1 MHHRGLTGGGWIVL
15 LVTFAS
21 LARGLPDGQN
31 PYRVFDER
39 IEGIN
44 LLNTTQPGNVLT
56 GNFGGGLR
64 ALLDGG
70 RVVDLKEAFN
80 YRSNL
85 SSRLAEKLFFYLS
98 SRARAGEGPEAG
110 GWDPEGPFAVSPA
123 RLALSNL
130 TLYSPEHATLTLSL
144 RGTAAWAQ
152 VIDAVSNS
160 DQVEAEIGGPAA
172 TGSAQKAVLVSVR
185 AVAKRTGGSPVKIYL
200 LVRVDKWH
208 FTVIT
213 VDASLQAARAPGFAL
228 MLLPHAAA
236 QIRFNKPAVAYLW
249 LRNLAAG
256 GTPRRV
262 TGVAAVGGEV
272 GVAPPRGF
280 KARELAELRVP
291 AELMRR
297 LGEDPDEFWS
307 ISAGDERPIAELR
320 LARGAVDAPSV
331 AGSGVEFA
339 RVEQTRV
346 RVEVDGKQHEFGF
359 LVHANW
365 DLRFWD
371 HEQLNLGVMT
381 DRNTWHMVSVFV
393 ANRLGTPC
401 VLRGVAVEID
411 SGAKGDS
418 PKSQAS
424 GDQNDSSDFEVRVA
438 SRYSTP
444 LPLPFANERFLLLRL
459 LVRFRG
465 SSRAAHLRGFLR
477 ATLDA
482 QGAFHEER
490 LSFFCFYHSQLF
502 RATSSSGFVVDAR
515 GLSAEVAVQSL
526 APAALEVSK
535 IELLEAPRNDKRY
548 EAAGLGGRVG
558 TGRFAYL
565 SSKNALKIDFPSASG
580 KAITPVG
587 ENRFF
592 MLVQTLENVVSV
604 PLGFFYKGLLCAR
617 ADLRGGEKLRFSP
630 CSRGLTVKARRVDPR
645 RSSPVSPSKPTK
657 TDKPERKAEGRGDRK
672 PDKAPAGRAPAAGS
686 ARLGAA
692 VVLRNPT
699 PAQLMLRRFVAGDF
713 SRDLRVSL
721 RLGLRR
727 KGSPA
732 ILRVRRVARRSE
744 QLLNLPI
751 LPGEKLRLSLGISSP
766 RRIEE
771 TIPLQF
777 ELAEGFNFVLQLH
790 VRLGPPAVKPRPA
803 RAEIDLPFPG
813 PPRRFSFD
821 LVNSLDRALN
831 ITAVSIRGPDYK
843 AVRIVRGTPVLRP
856 GVNEKAI
863 ELLFNP
869 GAPPPPKTDSVSSSS
884 GSAQSK
890 TQAVLSPPTPADLA
904 WLRASS
910 AALSNL
916 PLNDSTPLAASLHLR
931 TPSGSSTLSIRARLR
946 PAEILPSHLNLG
958 AAVSGASTRRGLR
971 VRNPFDQTI
980 EFSLHLLPK
989 AVLDAP
995 PPADRL
1001 VCFAAPMLPSDTL
1014 KFLARAMYLEG
1025 LDAPM
1030 VPRPGQTVCFRE
1042 PRTKEEKGMLEARIA
1057 KVNNFFLDITRIESA
1072 NAGGNAAS
1080 GSQGSSAGPSSAS
1093 PSPAAVI
1100 GSNGAGVGT
1109 DCEVYL
1115 HPSVSNRTFILGP
1128 GESTTLQG
1136 AVVLSP
1142 RNAEPSPPLIIMAKN
1157 NITSPLISSIAFS
1170 QIPFA
1175 LEFAGST
1182 DQFVL
1187 SPKISYI
1194 KNRASFPPMI
1204 HTVLLRSVAPDPQRI
1219 KSVEVLTPFE
1229 AGCVK
1234 VLDFGPTRLEKGQ
1247 TAPVRVA
1254 FFPCRKI
1261 IDDFAVPLRV
1271 VSTYGQATLSL
1282 KIKLVGFSIR
1292 SVQSELEREVLLAA
1306 CRLLMGLAAA
1316 LGVLFAVKA
1325 LRASSDFGLAK
1336 TQRRELEPLR
1346 GRGVEPL
1353 RGGAESTGLARLTA
1367 PAPSVESDP
1376 LATSPNPMDPPP
1388 PTPLTTASSSLGY
1401 NSRLAVLARARRAA
1415 FESAVSSLAPQPLN
1429 PGEEDISFPNR
1440 SDPFTHTIS
1449 AIDDFRR
1456 EDSASFLLSNGRNP
1470 DVSNAT
1476 FEAFEALYDILEP
1489 SLSGVSP
1496 PSSPDYND
1504 TRARINRIE
1513 VLRNAEPSLAE
1524 ALAVSYGPASPA
1536 RSHDKSSLTEQP
1548 PLLLYL
1554 PHSPRSLDRSDTD
1567 SEGEY
1572 RETQRL
1578 NDIFSD
1584 RALQT
1589 ANPEV
1594 KALKAEEL
1602 DASLMRKPM
1611 DRELVR
1617 MKLRENKD
1625 RSSRDNSF
1633 R

>member
-1 MHHRGLTGGGWIVL
+1 MHHRGLTAGGSIIL
-15 LVTFAS
+15 LIAIASFAG
-21 LARGLPDGQN
+21 GLPDSQN
-31 PYRVFDER
+31 PYRVFDDR

-44 LLNTTQPGNVLT
+44 LLNSTQSGNLLT
-56 GNFGGGLR
+56 GNFGSGLR
-64 ALLDGG
+64 ALIDGG

-85 SSRLAEKLFFYLS
+85 SSRLAEKLFYYFS
-98 SRARAGEGPEAG
+98 SRARAGEGPETG
-110 GWDPEGPFAVSPA
+110 GWDPEGPFSVSPA
-123 RLALSNL
+123 RLVLSNL
-130 TLYSPEHATLTLSL
+130 TLYSPEHATLTLTL

-200 LVRVDKWH
+200 LVRVDKRH

-249 LRNLAAG
+249 LRNLATG

-411 SGAKGDS
+411 SGAKGES
-418 PKSQAS
+418 TKSQAS

-490 LSFFCFYHSQLF
+490 LSFFSFYHSQLF

-515 GLSAEVAVQSL
+515 GLSSEVAIQSL

-548 EAAGLGGRVG
+548 EAAASGGRVG

-565 SSKNALKIDFPSASG
+565 SSKSALKIDFPSASG

-617 ADLRGGEKLRFSP
+617 VDLRGGKKLRFSP
-630 CSRGLTVKARRVDPR
+630 CSRGLTVRARGIDSR
-645 RSSPVSPSKPTK
+645 RPSPATPSRPTK
-657 TDKPERKAEGRGDRK
+657 ASKRERKAEGKSDRK
-672 PDKAPAGRAPAAGS
+672 SDKFAEGRASPAGS

-727 KGSPA
+727 RGSPA

-766 RRIEE
+766 RKIEE

-790 VRLGPPAVKPRPA
+790 VRLGPPAVKPRPP

-813 PPRRFSFD
+813 PPRKFSFD

-869 GAPPPPKTDSVSSSS
+869 GAPFPPKSDSVSSSS
-884 GSAQSK
+884 GSGQSK
-890 TQAVLSPPTPADLA
+890 AQAVLSPPTPADLA

-916 PLNDSTPLAASLHLR
+916 VLNDSTPLAASLHLR

-958 AAVSGASTRRGLR
+958 AAVSGATTRRGLR
-971 VRNPFDQTI
+971 VRNPFDQAI

-989 AVLDAP
+989 SVLDAP

-1001 VCFAAPMLPSDTL
+1001 ICFASPMLPSDTL

-1030 VPRPGQTVCFRE
+1030 VPRPGQSVCFRE
-1042 PRTKEEKGMLEARIA
+1042 PRTKEEKAMLEARIA
-1057 KVNNFFLDITRIESA
+1057 KVNNFFLDISRVEAAST
-1072 NAGGNAAS
+1072 GGNAAS
-1080 GSQGSSAGPSSAS
+1080 GTQSSPTSPSS
-1093 PSPAAVI
+1093 PSPAPVI
-1100 GSNGAGVGT
+1100 GSNGVGVGM
-1109 DCEVYL
+1109 DSEVYL
-1115 HPSVSNRTFILGP
+1115 HPSASNRTFILAP
-1128 GESTTLQG
+1128 GESTILPG

-1142 RNAEPSPPLIIMAKN
+1142 RNGQPSPPLIIIAKN
-1157 NITSPLISSIAFS
+1157 NITSPLVSSLAYS

-1175 LEFAGST
+1175 LEFAEST
-1182 DQFVL
+1182 DQFIL

-1194 KNRASFPPMI
+1194 NNRAFFPPMI
-1204 HTVLLRSVAPDPQRI
+1204 HTILLRSVAPNPQRI

-1229 AGCVK
+1229 AGCVR

-1261 IDDFAVPLRV
+1261 MDDFAVPLRV
-1271 VSTYGQATLSL
+1271 VSAYGQATLSL
-1282 KIKLVGFSIR
+1282 KIQLSGFYIK
-1292 SVQSELEREVLLAA
+1292 SVQSELEREVLLGV
-1306 CRLLMGLAAA
+1306 CRLLLGLAAGLGGLYA
-1316 LGVLFAVKA
+1316 LKA
-1325 LRASSDFGLAK
+1325 LRANSDIGLVK
-1336 TQRRELEPLR
+1336 GQR
-1346 GRGVEPL
+1346 RGVEAL
-1353 RGGAESTGLARLTA
+1353 RSGAESAPLTRLTP
-1367 PAPSVESDP
+1367 PAPNIESNP
-1376 LATSPNPMDPPP
+1376 LLTTPCPMDPPP
-1388 PTPLTTASSSLGY
+1388 SPPLPIASPLMGY
-1401 NSRLAVLARARRAA
+1401 DSRLAALASTRRAA
-1415 FESAVSSLAPQPLN
+1415 YESAISSLTPQPLN

-1440 SDPFTHTIS
+1440 PDPFTHTIS

-1456 EDSASFLLSNGRNP
+1456 EDSASFLLSGGKNA

-1504 TRARINRIE
+1504 SKARINRIE
-1513 VLRNAEPSLAE
+1513 VLKKAEPSLAE

-1536 RSHDKSSLTEQP
+1536 RSHDKSSLAEQP
-1548 PLLLYL
+1548 PLLLFL
-1554 PHSPRSLDRSDTD
+1554 PRSPAALEPSETD
-1567 SEGEY
+1567 SELEY

-1578 NDIFSD
+1578 NDIFTD
-1584 RALQT
+1584 RAQQGGSAELR
-1589 ANPEV
+1589 V
-1594 KALKAEEL
+1594 LKAEDL

-1617 MKLRENKD
+1617 MKLRESKD
-1625 RSSRDNSF
+1625 RASQDHSF